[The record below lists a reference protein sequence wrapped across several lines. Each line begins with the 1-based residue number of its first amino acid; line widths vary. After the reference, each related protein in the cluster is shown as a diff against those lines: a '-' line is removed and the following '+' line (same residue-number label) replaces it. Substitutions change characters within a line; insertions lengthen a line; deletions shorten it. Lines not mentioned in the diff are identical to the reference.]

1 MSPRDYLASLE
12 FHGIKLGLE
21 NIQLLLRAAGNP
33 QHAYPTL
40 HVAGTNG
47 KGSVVAFLASIL
59 RAAGYRVGRFTSPHL
74 IDVTERF
81 LVDDVPISNAALEEN
96 IEYFRTL
103 SDGLPNP
110 PTDFEL
116 CTAIAFRV
124 FEQQKVDVAIIEVGM
139 GGRYD
144 STNVV
149 APLVSV
155 ITNIAFDHQ
164 KYLGDTL
171 AAIAAEKAGIIKP
184 GVPVVTGERWPEAF
198 DVIAERA
205 VECSA
210 PLVLKGK
217 DFTYLGGG
225 EPLAPSITY
234 RSAHMKFEHAP
245 LGLAGLHQVE
255 NAALAVAALEQVRDR
270 FPAVSEAAII
280 QGLADARWPCRLE
293 RVLDDPPVYIDV
305 AHNPAGIARLV
316 ECMPPCTVVFSASAD
331 KDGEEMLARLAPIA
345 ARLIL
350 TRFEGPR
357 ATSTADLARSAHGIP
372 HEVCE
377 TLDGAIQMGLETAS
391 ISQPLLIT
399 GSIFAAGQ
407 ARQILIDSYGGAALQ
422 FHAE

>member
-110 PTDFEL
+110 PTYFEL

-205 VECSA
+205 V
-210 PLVLKGK
+210 
-217 DFTYLGGG
+217 
-225 EPLAPSITY
+225 
-234 RSAHMKFEHAP
+234 
-245 LGLAGLHQVE
+245 
-255 NAALAVAALEQVRDR
+255 
-270 FPAVSEAAII
+270 
-280 QGLADARWPCRLE
+280 
-293 RVLDDPPVYIDV
+293 
-305 AHNPAGIARLV
+305 
-316 ECMPPCTVVFSASAD
+316 
-331 KDGEEMLARLAPIA
+331 
-345 ARLIL
+345 
-350 TRFEGPR
+350 
-357 ATSTADLARSAHGIP
+357 
-372 HEVCE
+372 
-377 TLDGAIQMGLETAS
+377 
-391 ISQPLLIT
+391 
-399 GSIFAAGQ
+399 
-407 ARQILIDSYGGAALQ
+407 
-422 FHAE
+422 